1 MRYTMRTICMAVRA
15 YLKLCECV
23 DNFVFSTTNRFI
35 VSHELGVDVGF
46 ERNAEPRLRVGGEA
60 RRKCEEN
67 ALVCVIEVDGRRF
80 LCALQS
86 FGM

>member
-1 MRYTMRTICMAVRA
+1 MRTICIVFRA

-23 DNFVFSTTNRFI
+23 DDFVFSTTNRFI

-46 ERNAEPRLRVGGEA
+46 ERNAEPRLRVGGKVG
-60 RRKCEEN
+60 RKCEEN
-67 ALVCVIEVDGRRF
+67 PLIRVIELGGRRF